1 MPDIG
6 VLNILKRLNAS
17 ENEAFEP
24 LSVDFFPKNGEMFIQ
39 ITNLESYALR
49 DIAIQFNQPIPGP
62 SGDPINRLNIFKNL
76 KYLAPGRLIDV
87 YAGRLDYFL
96 QKLKH
101 TSITVRIRLRSS
113 GGKRRTFTIE
123 HDLSIYTD
131 LPYKIEK
138 RPL

>member
-6 VLNILKRLNAS
+6 VLNILKRLNVS
-17 ENEAFEP
+17 ENEVFEP
-24 LSVDFFPKNGEMFIQ
+24 LSVDFSPRKGEMFIQ
-39 ITNLESYALR
+39 ITNLESFALR

-62 SGDPINRLNIFKNL
+62 SGDCINGLNIFKNL
-76 KYLAPGRLIDV
+76 KYLAPARTIDV

-96 QKLKH
+96 QKLKD

-113 GGKRRTFTIE
+113 DGKRRTLTIE

-131 LPYKIEK
+131 LPYKTEE
-138 RPL
+138 R